1 MARKMHSGKFYKIK
15 IAKRLILNAIVRK
28 KVEIDLD
35 GVDGVLEQGKR
46 EKKSRESWS

>member
-1 MARKMHSGKFYKIK
+1 MHSGKFNRVK
-15 IAKRLILNAIVRK
+15 IAKRLILNLIVRK

-35 GVDGVLEQGKR
+35 GVDGALEQGKR